1 MRSARR
7 LLFAGLFLFL
17 NPSRPAPVSIPFQ
30 ITKTGLI
37 EVICEIQSKP
47 GKTLSCVIDTGAQ
60 NSMAAASSVST
71 KSMHG
76 APTVGFLTAAGKQV
90 AYLTKQTILLGGV
103 PLPATVEV
111 TPMLSAMGT
120 DVLIGEDVLSQFQ
133 SFSIDY
139 RNHVLTYE
147 ITQGR

>member
-7 LLFAGLFLFL
+7 LLFAVLFLFL
-17 NPSRPAPVSIPFQ
+17 SPSRPAPVSVPFQ
-30 ITKTGLI
+30 ITSTGLI
-37 EVICEIQSKP
+37 EVICEMQSKP
-47 GKTLSCVIDTGAQ
+47 GKVLSCIIDTGAQ
-60 NSMAAASSVST
+60 NSMAAVSAVST
-71 KSMHG
+71 KSVHG
-76 APTVGFLTAAGKQV
+76 APTVAFLTAAGKQV

-103 PLPATVEV
+103 PIPATVEV

-139 RNHVLTYE
+139 KNHVLTYE
-147 ITQGR
+147 IKQER